1 VVDDWQPDAPLDAI
15 DQEGPGAGNC
25 DPSYPSVCIPPIEV
39 TGDLDCKQ
47 VDFRR
52 FDVIPP
58 DPHQF
63 DLDYDGVGCESD

>member
-1 VVDDWQPDAPLDAI
+1 MVDDWQPDAPLAAI

-25 DPSYPSVCIPPIEV
+25 DASYPSVCIPPIEV

-47 VDFRR
+47 VDSRR